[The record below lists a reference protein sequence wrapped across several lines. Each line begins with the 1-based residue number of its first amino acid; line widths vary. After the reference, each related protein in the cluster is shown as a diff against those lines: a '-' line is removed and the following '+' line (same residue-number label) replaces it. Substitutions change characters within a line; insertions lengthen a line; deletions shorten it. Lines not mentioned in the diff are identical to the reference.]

1 MTSAL
6 TKSMCL
12 LALVGAAQLASAQMT
27 QTNGA
32 GAAGQSPYGA
42 GAAGQNPNS
51 SGAAGQSPAGQSSY
65 AAGAA
70 GTTPNAAGNVYSDP
84 NAPRPLPPLVDQATV
99 NYDAA
104 VNTMSPLTGDQI
116 KALRKR
122 IDQAKRAAATSARTP
137 SKPVSS
143 SITVDLS
150 PGAPPPIVRVSNL
163 GATVNFIDSTGAP
176 WDIVEVNNMAK
187 GRFEVLKP
195 VPSIPSITIT
205 ADGDYVEGDVAVFLK
220 DLPFPVVV
228 KMIAGQKETDYRL
241 DVRIPRRGPNAIA
254 PIHGTAAIDLPRDYM
269 QSLLDGVDTP
279 GAKPIRIEN
288 ASSDMKAW
296 AIGDRIVL
304 RTSLSLNNP
313 AYYGILTAA
322 DGTHVYEIPQTPVVT
337 VSANGATRNIILDLE

>member
-1 MTSAL
+1 MTSAF

-12 LALVGAAQLASAQMT
+12 LALVGAAQVASAQMT

-42 GAAGQNPNS
+42 GAAGQPT
-51 SGAAGQSPAGQSSY
+51 AGQNSY

-70 GTTPNAAGNVYSDP
+70 GTTPNADGNVYSAP
-84 NAPRPLPPLVDQATV
+84 NAPKPLPPLVDQATI

-143 SITVDLS
+143 SVTVDLS
-150 PGAPPPIVRVSNL
+150 PGAPPPIVRVSHL

-176 WDIVEVNNMAK
+176 WDIIEVNNMAK
-187 GRFEVLKP
+187 GRFDVLKP

-205 ADGDYVEGDVAVFLK
+205 ANGDYVEGDVAVFLK
-220 DLPFPVVV
+220 ELPFPIVV

-241 DVRIPRRGPNAIA
+241 DVRIPRRGPNAVA
-254 PIHGTAAIDLPRDYM
+254 PVRGTAAIDLPKDYM

-296 AIGDRIVL
+296 AVGDRIVL
-304 RTSLSLNNP
+304 RTSLSLHNP

>member
-1 MTSAL
+1 MTSAF

-12 LALVGAAQLASAQMT
+12 LALVGAAQVASAQMT

-42 GAAGQNPNS
+42 GAAGQP
-51 SGAAGQSPAGQSSY
+51 PAGQKSY

-70 GTTPNAAGNVYSDP
+70 EATPNAAGDVYSAP
-84 NAPRPLPPLVDQATV
+84 NTPKPLPPLVDQATI

-150 PGAPPPIVRVSNL
+150 PGAPPPIVRVSHL

-176 WDIVEVNNMAK
+176 WDIIEVNNMAK
-187 GRFEVLKP
+187 GRFDVLKP

-205 ADGDYVEGDVAVFLK
+205 ANGDYVEGDVAVFLK
-220 DLPFPVVV
+220 ELPFPIVV

-241 DVRIPRRGPNAIA
+241 DVRIPRRGPNAA
-254 PIHGTAAIDLPRDYM
+254 SPVRGTAAIDLPKDYM

-288 ASSDMKAW
+288 ASSDVKAW
-296 AIGDRIVL
+296 AVGDRIVL
-304 RTSLSLNNP
+304 RTSLSLHNP

>member
-1 MTSAL
+1 MTSAF

-12 LALVGAAQLASAQMT
+12 LALVGAAQVASAQMT

-32 GAAGQSPYGA
+32 GVAGQSPYGA
-42 GAAGQNPNS
+42 GAAGQP
-51 SGAAGQSPAGQSSY
+51 PAGQNSY

-70 GTTPNAAGNVYSDP
+70 GATPSTDGNVYSAP
-84 NAPRPLPPLVDQATV
+84 NAPRPLPPLVDQATI

-143 SITVDLS
+143 SVTVDLS
-150 PGAPPPIVRVSNL
+150 PGAPPPIVRVSHL

-176 WDIVEVNNMAK
+176 WDIIEVNNMAK
-187 GRFEVLKP
+187 GRFDVLKP

-205 ADGDYVEGDVAVFLK
+205 ANGDYVEGDVAVFLK
-220 DLPFPVVV
+220 ELPFPIVV

-241 DVRIPRRGPNAIA
+241 DVRIPRRGPNAVA
-254 PIHGTAAIDLPRDYM
+254 PVRGTAAIDLPKDYM

-296 AIGDRIVL
+296 AVGDRIVL
-304 RTSLSLNNP
+304 RTSLSLHNP

>member
-1 MTSAL
+1 
-6 TKSMCL
+6 
-12 LALVGAAQLASAQMT
+12 MT
-27 QTNGA
+27 QANGA
-32 GAAGQSPYGA
+32 GAAGQSPNA
-42 GAAGQNPNS
+42 TGAAGQNSN
-51 SGAAGQSPAGQSSY
+51 G
-65 AAGAA
+65 A
-70 GTTPNAAGNVYSDP
+70 GTAGSVYSNP
-84 NAPRPLPPLVDQATV
+84 NAPKPLPPLPDQATV

-104 VNTMSPLTGDQI
+104 VNQVSPLTGDQI
-116 KALRKR
+116 KMLRRR
-122 IDQAKRAAATSARTP
+122 IDQAKRAAATSVRSP

-143 SITVDLS
+143 SVTVDLS
-150 PGAPPPIVRVSNL
+150 PGSPPPIVRVSNL

-195 VPSIPSITIT
+195 VPSIPSISIT
-205 ADGDYVEGDVAVFLK
+205 AEGDYVEGDVAVYFK
-220 DLPFPVVV
+220 DLPFPIVV

-241 DVRIPRRGPNAIA
+241 DVRIPRRGPNAIS
-254 PIHGTAAIDLPRDYM
+254 PVHGTAAIDLPKDYM
-269 QSLLDGVDTP
+269 QSLLDGVDAA

-304 RTSLSLNNP
+304 RTSLSLSNP

-337 VSANGATRNIILDLE
+337 VSANGASRNIILDLE